1 MSSLGHVLG
10 LVLLSVFIN
19 SPHNEI
25 NMEVKCVDDTKLGG
39 IIPVFKDSIRFQVD
53 LKELEKFFILF
64 FFFPNNIER
73 IHCGEDV
80 DHIGCK
86 DKNMH
91 N

>member
-64 FFFPNNIER
+64 FFFQTT
-73 IHCGEDV
+73 
-80 DHIGCK
+80 
-86 DKNMH
+86 
-91 N
+91 